1 MANMEKEI
9 ITILAVV
16 FVGALFAIIGLHS
29 GECTWAIAGGS
40 ALIVGIILLVLW
52 LKYKGYLST

>member
-1 MANMEKEI
+1 MEKEI
-9 ITILAVV
+9 RTILAVV

-29 GECTWAIAGGS
+29 GERTWAIAGGS

-52 LKYKGYLST
+52 LKYKGYLSI